1 MRLRSCRN
9 LKIYHKHPPPGNAG
23 KKEHFKEEKK
33 MKRDMHYKMK
43 SLEELLKAYASEN
56 DRINKEE
63 AETTKKL
70 IVNEVYA
77 RIKDIFDLLE
87 VATES
92 DVQQIYKQLIERK
105 GRK

>member
-1 MRLRSCRN
+1 
-9 LKIYHKHPPPGNAG
+9 
-23 KKEHFKEEKK
+23 